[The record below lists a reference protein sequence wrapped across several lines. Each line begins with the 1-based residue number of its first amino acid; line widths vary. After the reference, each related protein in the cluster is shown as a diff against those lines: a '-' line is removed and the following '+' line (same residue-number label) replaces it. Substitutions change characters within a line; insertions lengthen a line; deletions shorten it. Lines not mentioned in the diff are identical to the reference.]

1 MYKFKNIIETHQTL
15 YQKGGRKE
23 GVRAHWRAHDVFKSE
38 RIWRT
43 FGCLKEP
50 REKSRSS
57 KRTFFTSSFV
67 LLKLSSTSNFTIKDS
82 FLWLKALIPY

>member
-23 GVRAHWRAHDVFKSE
+23 GVRAH
-38 RIWRT
+38 WRT